1 MITHRQRL
9 EDCLSGRSLDRVPVA
24 LWRHFPVDDQT
35 PAGLAAATLNY
46 QQNFDFDLVKVT
58 PASSFCLKDW
68 GARDSWQGADEGT
81 RSYTRRVIEKP
92 EDWERL
98 TRLDPEAGYLGAQ
111 IECLKMITS
120 ELGDETPVLQTI
132 FSPLAQAKN
141 LVGGEALLAHLRRYP
156 QAVHAGLARIAE
168 TSAAFV
174 RAARNSGIAGI
185 FYAVQH
191 AQYGLLSETEFSEFG
206 ERYDREVLEAAGG
219 LWLNMIHL
227 HGSQVMFE
235 AVSHYP
241 VQVIN
246 WHDRE
251 TFPSLQEAQALYSGG
266 LCGGLQRDRTMVLG
280 DRAAILAEAR
290 QAIEA
295 TGGKRFILGTGCV
308 TPITAPYG
316 NLIAARRSVE
326 TAGSP

>member
-9 EDCLSGRSLDRVPVA
+9 EDCLSNRRPDRVPVA

-35 PAGLAAATLNY
+35 PAGLAAATLNF

-68 GARDSWQGADEGT
+68 GAHDTWQGAEEGT

-92 EDWERL
+92 EDWGRL
-98 TRLDPEAGYLGAQ
+98 TRLDPEQGYLGAQ
-111 IECLKMITS
+111 IECLKMITRK
-120 ELGDETPVLQTI
+120 LGDETPVLQTI

-141 LVGGEALLAHLRRYP
+141 LVGGEALLAHLRRFP
-156 QAVHAGLARIAE
+156 QAVHVGLARIAE
-168 TSAAFV
+168 TTAAFI
-174 RAARNSGIAGI
+174 RAARKTGIAGI

-191 AQYGLLSETEFSEFG
+191 AQYGLLSETEFAEFG
-206 ERYDREVLEAAGG
+206 ERYDQQVLEAAGG
-219 LWLNMIHL
+219 LWLNMVHL

-235 AVSHYP
+235 TVSRYP

-251 TFPSLQEAQALYSGG
+251 TYPSLREAQAIYSGG
-266 LCGGLQRDRTMVLG
+266 LCGGLQRERTMVLG
-280 DRAAILAEAR
+280 DPTTIQTEAR
-290 QAIEA
+290 QAFEA

-326 TAGSP
+326 PLE